1 MPGTGSLVI
10 FVVEDEHWALK
21 EMVELLKIYEHQHR
35 IFAFENGMD
44 ALAKMEEV
52 IPDLLITDITMPGM
66 TGLEL
71 IDSSL
76 NIDPSV
82 KSIILSVH
90 DEFEY
95 ARKGIALGVLDY
107 LLKPVKLNSLYEA
120 IDRSLEK
127 IKSEKAELQQH
138 HQWSINQLLFSSTPN
153 HSSMN
158 EYEKRPFAV
167 TYLLLENWRASRGW
181 NTLNVDNQTIKEYFQ
196 DHMKSEVTILTID
209 SQRKL
214 LLTPY
219 HSSSKAQLRSM
230 MMGFYQFMNNYGMI
244 HVSFGLKE
252 TNMSLRK
259 AFDDVHKRLE
269 KNILFGQSSF
279 VDQDLTN
286 EDRDMTEIWMKIRIL
301 EVSIR
306 NGDLHK
312 VQKQVSEIINE
323 MADKRIT
330 LKQLSLLITNMYY
343 AIIYKLTNQSF
354 IVEQSNVNL
363 DLLSEISSYKELEE
377 WLVEMLSKLRDHH
390 TSRELSPKNL
400 IPKVIDWIK
409 HSYKDNITFQQFAD
423 DHHVSLSYLS
433 REFKEQIGITFSEYL
448 MEFRVDKAIKYFE
461 EGLERPSE
469 VGFLVGYQ
477 DPKHFRTVF
486 KKVTGMT
493 PREFKS
499 NRSEMK

>member
-1 MPGTGSLVI
+1 MKMVI

-21 EMVELLKIYEHQHR
+21 EMVELLKKYDHQHR
-35 IFAFENGMD
+35 IYAFENGMD
-44 ALAKMEEV
+44 ALSKMKEV
-52 IPDLLITDITMPGM
+52 IPELLITDINMPGL

-71 IDSSL
+71 IENTL
-76 NIDPSV
+76 KIDPSV
-82 KSIILSVH
+82 KSIILTVH

-95 ARKGIALGVLDY
+95 ARKGISLGILDY
-107 LLKPVKLNSLYEA
+107 LLKPVKVLSLYET

-127 IKSEKAELQQH
+127 IESEKMERQQN
-138 HQWSINQLLFSSTPN
+138 HQWSINQLLFSSIPD
-153 HSSMN
+153 HSSM
-158 EYEKRPFAV
+158 YEFEQGPFIV
-167 TYLLLENWRASRGW
+167 TYLLLENWRASSGW
-181 NTLNVDNQTIKEYFQ
+181 KTLDLDNQTIKEYFH
-196 DHMKSEVTILTID
+196 DHLMEEVIIVTID

-214 LLTPY
+214 MLIPY
-219 HSSSKAQLRSM
+219 HRNSKSQLHSM
-230 MMGFYQFMNNYGMI
+230 MIGFYQFMNRYGMI
-244 HVSFGLKE
+244 HVSYGLKD
-252 TNMSLRK
+252 NNLSLRE

-279 VDQDLTN
+279 VDQDQTY
-286 EDRDMTEIWMKIRIL
+286 EDIDLSEIWMKIRIL

-323 MADKRIT
+323 IADRRIT
-330 LKQLSLLITNMYY
+330 IKQLSQLINNMYY
-343 AIIYKLTNQSF
+343 ALIYKLTNQSF
-354 IVEQSNVNL
+354 IVEQSSVNL
-363 DLLSEISSYKELEE
+363 DLLNEISRYKELEE
-377 WLVEMLSKLRDHH
+377 WLVEMISQLSDYN
-390 TSRELSPKNL
+390 TSIELSPKKL

-433 REFKEQIGITFSEYL
+433 REFKEQIGVTFSEYL
-448 MEFRVDKAIKYFE
+448 MELRVEKAKKYFD
-461 EGLERPSE
+461 EGLERSSE

-493 PREFKS
+493 PRDFKS
-499 NRSEMK
+499 NRGEVK